1 VPAQD
6 GRRLGAIFRLPDGL
20 WAWSAGNREPP
31 EAARRKAAALYLDAL
46 DDCSSHSER
55 QACYAAASRA
65 LEADVR
71 PVARPAVTPVRVWSA
86 APVRYQT
93 GFGITVL
100 AGPQFLVTKVS
111 CGCRQQYY
119 LDLHSLIARAAAPR
133 RPGERGRAHVPPL
146 PTDLPERA
154 GAHARVASQCS
165 A

>member
-1 VPAQD
+1 MPGQD
-6 GRRLGAIFRLPDGL
+6 GRRLGAIFRFPDGL

-111 CGCRQQYY
+111 CG
-119 LDLHSLIARAAAPR
+119 
-133 RPGERGRAHVPPL
+133 
-146 PTDLPERA
+146 A
-154 GAHARVASQCS
+154 GSSTTWTCTR
-165 A
+165 

>member
-1 VPAQD
+1 MPAQD
-6 GRRLGAIFRLPDGL
+6 GRRLGAIFRFPDGL

-55 QACYAAASRA
+55 QACYAAASRV

-111 CGCRQQYY
+111 CGCRQRYY

-133 RPGERGRAHVPPL
+133 RPGERGRVHVPPL

-154 GAHARVASQCS
+154 ES
-165 A
+165 AC